1 MIDPLAKCK
10 WIHQRSPEKPT
21 ESALPEKP
29 APFRASQIMRLN
41 SATDIL
47 PNFAKQIT
55 EIVKPTSTANLPPTY
70 PMQYPIECVEQYLFS
85 TLNNGKKFR
94 RIAKS

>member
-1 MIDPLAKCK
+1 MIQNMLLQFCQIQLVFDRSNTAKCK

-47 PNFAKQIT
+47 PNFA
-55 EIVKPTSTANLPPTY
+55 L
-70 PMQYPIECVEQYLFS
+70 L
-85 TLNNGKKFR
+85 
-94 RIAKS
+94 